1 MWALA
6 WRNVWRHR
14 TRSLLA
20 AGAVA
25 AVVVFTILFFGFVTA
40 TLNGMFELLTT
51 DLGHLQVISARGK
64 DTQEFDARL
73 IRDADA
79 VEAALRRQLPDARL
93 RRVLEVP
100 ALISGETRSRGA
112 LIIGLDQDDLLN
124 QRFVEKHL
132 AAGRLP
138 ARGSW
143 DEIALGEALA
153 NALQVKLGDPVYVFA
168 PGTEG
173 WGAAAYTLVG
183 LLDFPQTS
191 LEMQAAYLS
200 LEGARELAAPGAV
213 TRFEVHLSGEQSPP
227 TEALINEAKSRLA
240 AALGP
245 EVLVETWREA
255 APDMAVLL
263 NLMEPTMTVFSCLIF
278 VLAGLLVV
286 NTIYLSLVERIR
298 EFGVIIALGA
308 DRWRVMRMVFAESL
322 VLVLTG
328 AAVGLAVGGLLIAAW
343 SDGVRF
349 PGLDEVLAEYG
360 MPLVFY
366 PAVTPAQVA
375 VTVTLTLV
383 TALAAALWPAWVAGR
398 LQPVEA
404 MRHVA

>member
-6 WRNVWRHR
+6 WRNVWRHK
-14 TRSLLA
+14 TRSLVA
-20 AGAVA
+20 CGAVA
-25 AVVVFTILFFGFVTA
+25 AAVAFTLVFFGFVEA
-40 TLNGMFELLTT
+40 TKTGMFEVLTS
-51 DLGHLQVISARGK
+51 DSGHLQITSSRAEGAP
-64 DTQEFDARL
+64 DFDSRL
-73 IRDADA
+73 IRHAA
-79 VEAALRRQLPDARL
+79 QVEAALLQELRDVQL

-100 ALISGETRSRGA
+100 ALISGETRARGA
-112 LIIGLDQDDLLN
+112 LVVGMAHDDALGE
-124 QRFVEKHL
+124 RFAREHV

-138 ARGSW
+138 APGSW

-153 NALQVKLGDPVYVFA
+153 RALQVELGDPIYVFA

-191 LEMQAAYLS
+191 YEIQVAYLS
-200 LEGARELAAPGAV
+200 LEGAQVLAAPGAV
-213 TRFEVHLSGEQSPP
+213 THLEVHLSPSRGVP
-227 TEALINEAKSRLA
+227 TDTLIEETKARA
-240 AALGP
+240 AAVLGP
-245 EVLVETWREA
+245 DVRVQTWREA
-255 APDMAVLL
+255 APDTAAMLDMM
-263 NLMEPTMTVFSCLIF
+263 NPGMTIFAFLIF

-298 EFGVIIALGA
+298 EFGVMIALGA
-308 DRWRVMRMVFAESL
+308 DRWRVMRMVLAESL
-322 VLVLTG
+322 VLVLAGT
-328 AAVGLAVGGLLIAAW
+328 AAGLLVGGALIAGWA
-343 SDGVRF
+343 DGFRM

-360 MPLVFY
+360 LPVVLY
-366 PAVTPAQVA
+366 PSVTPVQVA
-375 VTVTLTLV
+375 VTIAYAVF

>member
-153 NALQVKLGDPVYVFA
+153 NALQVKLGDPSTFSRRARRAGA
-168 PGTEG
+168 PPR
-173 WGAAAYTLVG
+173 TLSSDCWTFRRRP
-183 LLDFPQTS
+183 LRCRRLTC
-191 LEMQAAYLS
+191 LW
-200 LEGARELAAPGAV
+200 RELANWPL
-213 TRFEVHLSGEQSPP
+213 R
-227 TEALINEAKSRLA
+227 AL
-240 AALGP
+240 
-245 EVLVETWREA
+245 
-255 APDMAVLL
+255 
-263 NLMEPTMTVFSCLIF
+263 
-278 VLAGLLVV
+278 
-286 NTIYLSLVERIR
+286 
-298 EFGVIIALGA
+298 
-308 DRWRVMRMVFAESL
+308 
-322 VLVLTG
+322 
-328 AAVGLAVGGLLIAAW
+328 
-343 SDGVRF
+343 
-349 PGLDEVLAEYG
+349 
-360 MPLVFY
+360 
-366 PAVTPAQVA
+366 
-375 VTVTLTLV
+375 
-383 TALAAALWPAWVAGR
+383 
-398 LQPVEA
+398 
-404 MRHVA
+404 